1 VRVCTIVRT
10 HRTPVAQEASEYLC
24 SVPATSRARLEC
36 PMTRIIISSLFA
48 AFFMGCGL
56 TAKTSGDTA
65 AVQSGDTA
73 SNQAGDTATAR

>member
-1 VRVCTIVRT
+1 
-10 HRTPVAQEASEYLC
+10 
-24 SVPATSRARLEC
+24 
-36 PMTRIIISSLFA
+36 MTRIIISSLFA